1 MSSLLKSRKFWLM
14 ILDVV
19 ISTITYFVTAYVAPE
34 NAEQII
40 WVIGA
45 WQPVI
50 VALIVGIAV
59 EDAAVKGSS
68 MYIEHGAET
77 EKSDEGVG

>member
-1 MSSLLKSRKFWLM
+1 MV
-14 ILDVV
+14 LDVV
-19 ISTITYFVTAYVAPE
+19 VSTITYFVTAYVAPE
-34 NAEQII
+34 VAEQII

-59 EDAAVKGSS
+59 EDAATKSAI
-68 MYIEHGAET
+68 MYIAHDDVAAG
-77 EKSDEGVG
+77 KSTGDEALG